1 MAGNHNAL
9 MMVVVN
15 ALLYGFALT
24 LALAVI
30 SPVPQDAPRSLRAAR
45 AVLAIGGGATVVVSI
60 VLAILGLWFESALAG
75 TVAIVIVGACMWFG
89 LSRMPSDAEDEE
101 EDDDDGGSHRRTD
114 PPEPTQPAGGPSE
127 DPRTDWTEFDAAR
140 AGWERD
146 RDREPVAT

>member
-1 MAGNHNAL
+1 MT
-9 MMVVVN
+9 VVVN

-30 SPVPQDAPRSLRAAR
+30 SPLPEDASRSMRASR

-75 TVAIVIVGACMWFG
+75 TVAIVIVGVCMWFG
-89 LSRMPSDAEDEE
+89 LSRMPSDSEDED

-127 DPRTDWTEFDAAR
+127 DLRTDWTDWSDFDAAR

-146 RDREPVAT
+146 RDRDPAAI